1 MSEHMNDHRPQT
13 MRMRHRAHPTL
24 VLLACATLLAGC
36 EREQL
41 LGVETPDQ
49 IRPEDAASPNGAL
62 AIRAGAMRDF
72 TQFFGG
78 TTNVGVNIYVGLLSD
93 ELINARPGADHID
106 QRAFNENT
114 FPAAAWNKFSDSYTQ
129 TVRAIRALNE
139 FVPAGATRNR
149 DVGQLYALQGMTL
162 NIGGELFCNGVP
174 LSTVNDAAPEA
185 ATLVTT
191 TQMYQRAIAQA
202 DSALG
207 TLGTT
212 AAEQNF
218 RYLARVAKARA
229 QLNLGQF
236 DAAAATVS
244 AGGDG
249 AGSVAVPTAWQYAVE
264 YSQTTLVNSIFD
276 WMVNT
281 ANFGPSDREGG
292 NGLDFRSA
300 RDPRVNTSTTSRLGQ
315 DGSTQ
320 VFTLLGYP
328 NGSAPTTLVS
338 GVTARLIEAEAA
350 LRRGDVALWLAK
362 LNEPRV
368 DPGVRALRSISLA
381 PEVLPPLADP
391 GNADARVS
399 LHFRE
404 RAFWFY
410 LTATRVGD
418 LRRLQRQYNRPANAV
433 WPTGAYFKG
442 GTYGSDVTLTPSFAE
457 RNNTAYTG
465 CADRNP

>member
-1 MSEHMNDHRPQT
+1 MNHHTKILPISSPHRGRLGIAAC
-13 MRMRHRAHPTL
+13 MLAALLGGCDRER
-24 VLLACATLLAGC
+24 LLA
-36 EREQL
+36 
-41 LGVETPDQ
+41 VETPDQ

-72 TQFFGG
+72 TDFFGG
-78 TTNVGVNIYVGLLSD
+78 TTNTGVNIYVGLLSD

-114 FPAAAWNKFSDSYTQ
+114 FPAAAWNKFSNSYTQ
-129 TVRAIRALNE
+129 TVRAVRALNQ
-139 FVPAGATRNR
+139 FVPAGATRSR
-149 DVGQLYALQGMTL
+149 DIGQLYALQGITL

-185 ATLVTT
+185 ATLVTN
-191 TQMYQRAIAQA
+191 QQLYQRAIAQA
-202 DSALG
+202 DSALT
-207 TLGTT
+207 TLGT
-212 AAEQNF
+212 AAADQNF
-218 RYLARVAKARA
+218 RYLARIAKARA

-249 AGSVAVPTAWQYAVE
+249 AGSVAIPTAWQYVVE
-264 YSQTTLVNSIFD
+264 FSQTTLVNTIFD

-281 ANFGPSDREGG
+281 ANFGPSDREGI
-292 NGLDFRSA
+292 NGLDYRTA
-300 RDPRVNTSTTSRLGQ
+300 RDPRVNISTSSRLGQ

-320 VFTLLGYP
+320 VFTILGYP

-338 GVTARLIEAEAA
+338 GVTARMIEAEAA
-350 LRRGDVALWLAK
+350 LRRGDNPLWLQK
-362 LNEPRV
+362 LNEARA
-368 DPGVRALRSISLA
+368 DATVRSLRNISPSPDVLA
-381 PEVLPPLADP
+381 PLADP
-391 GNADARVS
+391 GTPDARVT
-399 LHFRE
+399 LLFRE

-418 LRRLQRQYNRPANAV
+418 LRRLQRQYARPATAV

-442 GTYGSDVTLTPSFAE
+442 GTYGTDVNLTPSFAE

-465 CADRNP
+465 CSDRNP

>member
-1 MSEHMNDHRPQT
+1 MTTHMTVAQ
-13 MRMRHRAHPTL
+13 RMFAAASSRHLRRASAL
-24 VLLACATLLAGC
+24 ALLAALAGC
-36 EREQL
+36 ERERL

-62 AIRAGAMRDF
+62 ALRAGALRDF
-72 TQFFGG
+72 AQFFGG

-129 TVRAIRALNE
+129 VVRAIRALNQ
-139 FVPAGATRNR
+139 FVPASATRNR
-149 DVGQLYALQGMTL
+149 DVGQLYALQGITL

-174 LSTVNDAAPEA
+174 LASVNDAAPEA

-191 TQMYQRAIAQA
+191 QQLYQRAIAQA
-202 DSALG
+202 DSALAA
-207 TLGTT
+207 LGN
-212 AAEQNF
+212 AATDQNL

-249 AGSVAVPTAWQYAVE
+249 AGSIAVPTGWQYAVE
-264 YSQTTLVNSIFD
+264 FPHTTLVNSIFD

-292 NGLDFRSA
+292 NGLDYRSA
-300 RDPRVNTSTTSRLGQ
+300 RDPRVLTSATSRLGQ

-320 VFTLLGYP
+320 VFTVLGYP

-350 LRRGDVALWLAK
+350 LRRGDATTWLAK
-362 LNEPRV
+362 LNEPRA
-368 DPGVRALRSISLA
+368 DAAVRTLRNIGTVA
-381 PEVLPPLADP
+381 DILPPLTDP
-391 GNADARVS
+391 GTADARVT
-399 LHFRE
+399 LLFRE

-410 LTATRVGD
+410 LTGTRVGD
-418 LRRLQRQYNRPANAV
+418 LRRLQRQYSRPATAV

-442 GTYGSDVTLTPSFAE
+442 GTYGTDVTLTPSFAE
-457 RNNTAYTG
+457 RNNTAYSG
-465 CADRNP
+465 CTDRNP